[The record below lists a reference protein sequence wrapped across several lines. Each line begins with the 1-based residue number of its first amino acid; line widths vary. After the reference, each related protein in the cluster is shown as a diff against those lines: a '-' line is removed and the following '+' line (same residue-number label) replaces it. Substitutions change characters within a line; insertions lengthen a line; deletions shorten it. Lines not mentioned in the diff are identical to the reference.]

1 VNQGAQRYLA
11 ERLAIARSRPEG
23 IEVLAWR
30 QQMLA
35 GFGGAMEALRAA
47 EMMSAAEVSDWSNRM
62 HIALGL
68 EPLEPL
74 PPGVSARAVF
84 IGEGER
90 PPAPEPRPAARFLGL
105 IPAQDADRPIPHGG
119 RVQILGIERY
129 DTKVAVAWRLAPLPD
144 LESQFA
150 RELQDHER
158 DTAGLPDSAMERQM
172 ARRQFLS
179 RMHRP
184 GQELSLTDNLGTDYH
199 GGGGGSGGGRDE
211 RVGRSDFWPAIP
223 SEATLLQ
230 VHWGDVVFDVRP
242 R

>member
-1 VNQGAQRYLA
+1 MNQGAQRYLA
-11 ERLAIARSRPEG
+11 ERLAIARSRPAE

-47 EMMSAAEVSDWSNRM
+47 EMMSSAEFSDWSNRM

-74 PPGVSARAVF
+74 PPGVSGRAVF

-90 PPAPEPRPAARFLGL
+90 PTPPAPPPSARFLGL
-105 IPAQDADRPIPHGG
+105 IPAKDADRPIPHGG

-129 DTKVAVAWRLAPLPD
+129 DSKVAVAWRLAPLPD
-144 LESQFA
+144 LESQFGL
-150 RELQDHER
+150 ELEAHDR
-158 DTAGLPDSAMERQM
+158 DTEGLPDSEMERQM
-172 ARRQFLS
+172 SRHQFL
-179 RMHRP
+179 RRIHQP
-184 GQELSLTDNLGTDYH
+184 GQELSLTDDLGTDYH
-199 GGGGGSGGGRDE
+199 RGGGGSGGGRDE

-223 SEATLLQ
+223 SEATLLL
-230 VHWGDVVFDVRP
+230 VHWGDVVFDVP
-242 R
+242 LP